1 MRSSL
6 SVELRE
12 PKKISL
18 HSDSRLFTS
27 GFYKLFMTH
36 RFLATPIARPSEA
49 SSIYPGRKCG
59 MYRKVLAHCISHRD
73 KPFYYVLFAMLLKWQ
88 SALTQ
93 HREKIVS
100 QPKSI
105 KENPQEKV
113 QKRARNKVRLHT
125 TYYIIPLAAADVV
138 HILYSSTKMDNISNN
153 VKSTRKIFERK
164 RNISFLS
171 RINAHKSFIQD

>member
-1 MRSSL
+1 MNEATISDVICRISVCEKRFNGNQMRSSL

-12 PKKISL
+12 PRNISF

-36 RFLATPIARPSEA
+36 RFLATPIARPSEP

-59 MYRKVLAHCISHRD
+59 MYRKVLAPCISHRD
-73 KPFYYVLFAMLLKWQ
+73 KPFYYVLFAMLLKSQ

-125 TYYIIPLAAADVV
+125 TYY
-138 HILYSSTKMDNISNN
+138 YSLGSS
-153 VKSTRKIFERK
+153 SC
-164 RNISFLS
+164 
-171 RINAHKSFIQD
+171 